1 MEYPTEEAIRAMTN
15 AEFVSLMRT
24 QAALIDR
31 TVSGGS
37 DRSAGGDAKP
47 GLRQA

>member
-1 MEYPTEEAIRAMTN
+1 MDYPTEEAIRAMTN

-31 TVSGGS
+31 TVNVGS
-37 DRSAGGDAKP
+37 DRPAHGDAKP
-47 GLRQA
+47 GER